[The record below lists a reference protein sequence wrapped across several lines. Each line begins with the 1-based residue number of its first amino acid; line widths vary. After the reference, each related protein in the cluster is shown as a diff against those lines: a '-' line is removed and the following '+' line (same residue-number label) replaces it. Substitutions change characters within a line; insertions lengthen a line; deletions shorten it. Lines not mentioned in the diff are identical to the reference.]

1 MKLFI
6 APPSPFARK
15 CRIVVR
21 EKGLL
26 DRVDERLVNPYES
39 PEALLAVNPIAQVP
53 ALLTDDGEAILDSPV
68 ICEWLDRH
76 GSGPVLLPVDG
87 LERWRV
93 KRAEG
98 LASAVLE
105 MGVKLVLEKR
115 RPESERSPSWIA
127 RWIENM
133 GRALDALEAADIA
146 ADPLD
151 MGVITAGCAVTWLD
165 FRHPDYDWK
174 TGRPG
179 LVALQA
185 ALETRESFRQTVP
198 A

>member
-26 DRVDERLVNPYES
+26 DRVEEVLVNPYES
-39 PEALLAVNPIAQVP
+39 PDALLAVNPIAQVP
-53 ALLTDDGEAILDSPV
+53 ALLTDGGEAILDSPV
-68 ICEWLDRH
+68 ICEWLDRQ
-76 GSGPVLLPVDG
+76 GAGPVLLPIDG
-87 LERWRV
+87 PERWRV
-93 KRAEG
+93 KQVEG
-98 LASAVLE
+98 LAAAVLE

-115 RPESERSPSWIA
+115 RPESERSPSWMM

-133 GRALDALEAADIA
+133 GRALDALEAAGVA
-146 ADPLD
+146 AEPLD

-174 TGRPG
+174 AGRPG

-185 ALETRESFRQTVP
+185 ELETRPSFRETAP

>member
-1 MKLFI
+1 M
-6 APPSPFARK
+6 
-15 CRIVVR
+15 
-21 EKGLL
+21 
-26 DRVDERLVNPYES
+26 
-39 PEALLAVNPIAQVP
+39 
-53 ALLTDDGEAILDSPV
+53 
-68 ICEWLDRH
+68 
-76 GSGPVLLPVDG
+76 
-87 LERWRV
+87 
-93 KRAEG
+93 
-98 LASAVLE
+98 
-105 MGVKLVLEKR
+105 
-115 RPESERSPSWIA
+115 A

-146 ADPLD
+146 AEPLD

>member
-26 DRVDERLVNPYES
+26 DRVEEVLVNPYES

-53 ALLTDDGEAILDSPV
+53 ALLTGDGEAILDSPV
-68 ICEWLDRH
+68 ICEWLDRQ

-87 LERWRV
+87 PERWRV
-93 KRAEG
+93 KRVEG

-105 MGVKLVLEKR
+105 MGVKLLLETR
-115 RPESERSPSWIA
+115 RPENERSPSWMA
-127 RWIENM
+127 RWTENM
-133 GRALDALEAADIA
+133 GRALDALEASGVA
-146 ADPLD
+146 AEPLD

-165 FRHPDYDWK
+165 FRHPNFDWK

-179 LVALQA
+179 LLALQTT
-185 ALETRESFRQTVP
+185 LEQRDSFRETAP

>member
-1 MKLFI
+1 MKLYI

-21 EKGLL
+21 EKGLT
-26 DRVDERLVNPYES
+26 DRVEEVLVNPYES

-68 ICEWLDRH
+68 ICEWLDRQ
-76 GSGPVLLPVDG
+76 GADPVLLPVDG
-87 LERWRV
+87 RERWRV
-93 KRAEG
+93 KRIEG

-105 MGVKLVLEKR
+105 MGVKLLLETR
-115 RPESERSPSWIA
+115 RPESERSPSWMT
-127 RWIENM
+127 RWTENM

-146 ADPLD
+146 AEPLD

-174 TGRPG
+174 NGRPG
-179 LVALQA
+179 LVALQT
-185 ALETRESFRQTVP
+185 ALEQRQSFRETVP

>member
-1 MKLFI
+1 MKLYI

-21 EKGLL
+21 EKGLA
-26 DRVDERLVNPYES
+26 DRVEDVVVNPYES
-39 PEALLAVNPIAQVP
+39 PEALLAVKPIAQVP
-53 ALLTDDGEAILDSPV
+53 ALLTDEDEAILDSPA

-76 GSGPVLLPVDG
+76 GSGHVLLPVDG
-87 LERWRV
+87 PERWRI
-93 KRAEG
+93 KRVEG

-115 RPESERSPSWIA
+115 RPESERSPSWMA
-127 RWIENM
+127 RWTENM
-133 GRALDALEAADIA
+133 GRALDALEAADVA
-146 ADPLD
+146 AEPLD

-174 TGRPG
+174 TGRPR
-179 LVALQA
+179 LVALQT
-185 ALETRESFRQTVP
+185 ALEQRQSFRETVP